1 MIRKIINCISIHQGG
16 GIIYLTMM
24 HSDLDKKDNL
34 ILLDN
39 RAKGNLKTFKYAK
52 LKYYKRGLFRN
63 LFIFLERIKTT
74 IIFRRYLNR
83 TKKKEYLN
91 EYYLNGIPPL
101 FRFPLRS
108 NRVFIFCQN
117 KNIYKFINYFDK
129 KLFFKIKFYIYNLLH
144 VLLINNFLKDSDTLI
159 VQTSSMKKC
168 ISTLKPKNN
177 ILIKDHYW
185 KNLGINFFNFNLN
198 EQNIDYKDNQI
209 IELERIARSNKLF
222 FYPASFDPHKNHKIL
237 FNVFIN
243 LSKNSF
249 NNIKLIVT
257 INSNQIPKKYKKN
270 NQIIFL
276 GNQNHSNIKKIY
288 KIVDFLIFPSL
299 NESLG
304 LPLIEA
310 KLNNLP
316 IISSDLDYVYDVCVP
331 IFTFNPYSE
340 QDIYSKIVE
349 SIE

>member
-1 MIRKIINCISIHQGG
+1 MIRKIINCISIHNGG
-16 GIIYLTMM
+16 GIIYLKMM
-24 HSDLDKKDNL
+24 HSDIDKKGNL

-39 RAKGNLKTFKYAK
+39 RSKAYLKTFKYAK

-63 LFIFLERIKTT
+63 LFILLERIKTT
-74 IIFRRYLNR
+74 IIFRRYLKR
-83 TKKKEYLN
+83 AKKKEFLN

-101 FRFPLRS
+101 FRFPKTS

-117 KNIYKFINYFDK
+117 KNIYKFINCFDK
-129 KLFFKIKFYIYNLLH
+129 KLFFKIKFYIYNALH
-144 VLLINNFLKDSDTLI
+144 IFLINSFLRDSDTLI

-168 ISTLKPKNN
+168 ISNLKPKNK

-185 KNLGINFFNFNLN
+185 KNLSLDCFNSNINEKNNNF
-198 EQNIDYKDNQI
+198 KDTQI
-209 IELERIARSNKLF
+209 IELEKIAKSNKLF

-243 LSKNSF
+243 LSKNEF
-249 NNIKLIVT
+249 NNIKLVVT
-257 INSNQIPKKYKKN
+257 LNSNHINKKYKN
-270 NQIIFL
+270 NNHIIFL
-276 GNQNHSNIKKIY
+276 GNQTHSNIKKIY

-349 SIE
+349 SIQ

>member
-52 LKYYKRGLFRN
+52 FKYYKRGLFRN

-101 FRFPLRS
+101 FRFPLRT

-129 KLFFKIKFYIYNLLH
+129 KLFFKIKFYIYNVLH
-144 VLLINNFLKDSDTLI
+144 IFLINNFLRDSDTLF

-168 ISTLKPKNN
+168 ITNLKPKNK

-185 KNLGINFFNFNLN
+185 KNLSIDFFNFNLN
-198 EQNIDYKDNQI
+198 ERDNNFKDNEI
-209 IELERIARSNKLF
+209 IELERIAKSNKLF

-237 FNVFIN
+237 FNVFNN

-257 INSNQIPKKYKKN
+257 LNSNHIPKKYKSN
-270 NQIIFL
+270 NQIIFI
-276 GNQNHSNIKKIY
+276 GKQNHSNINKIY
-288 KIVDFLIFPSL
+288 KIADFLIFPSL

-316 IISSDLDYVYDVCVP
+316 IISSDLDYVYDVCIP

-340 QDIYSKIVE
+340 EDIYSKIVK
-349 SIE
+349 SLV